1 MQGFLLSEIHHILN
15 SNNKKVRSKS
25 TALFIF
31 KGENYFLPNCG
42 NTESLPAVNKPT

>member
-1 MQGFLLSEIHHILN
+1 MQGFLLTEIHHFSN
-15 SNNKKVRSKS
+15 SINKKVRSKS

-42 NTESLPAVNKPT
+42 KTESFRAVNKPT